1 MILDV
6 FGGLFFCRQLENQAL
21 FFPAGDKL
29 VGAHLGHLEPYLG
42 YLEPH
47 LGYLGEILPPNLDSN
62 WLLYAIWPINK
73 MGGGGARAARRIR
86 ILRRTL
92 GVAAVVLDLVI
103 QWSKVCPLVNGPYSP
118 YPMS

>member
-6 FGGLFFCRQLENQAL
+6 FWGLFFCRQLENQAL

-86 ILRRTL
+86 ILRRTFSVRPQML
-92 GVAAVVLDLVI
+92 NWLTYVYT
-103 QWSKVCPLVNGPYSP
+103 K
-118 YPMS
+118 